1 MTATIATLTRYH
13 SRACRPLIPSIADIV
28 WSSLFLHPSARI
40 NLGPKLSAH
49 SLCSTVG
56 SMQQRHRPEKCPKTA
71 ATWLCDSPVQVL
83 SPWLAKCYA
92 IDAAMIQA
100 QQLELSLDS
109 KRGSNVL
116 NTELGFESFKF
127 DITVTW
133 ALLQRSF
140 NFQVKTAAKCRYVN
154 DCVCYCI
161 IAGICHWHGISQPTR
176 TISNCVSVESLWTS
190 FHLEA
195 TSVKWLCSKCSSL
208 GIWAGWTS
216 WCCWFRSALG
226 TGFVICFYA
235 LFILRGQLMIG
246 SLS

>member
-1 MTATIATLTRYH
+1 
-13 SRACRPLIPSIADIV
+13 
-28 WSSLFLHPSARI
+28 
-40 NLGPKLSAH
+40 
-49 SLCSTVG
+49 
-56 SMQQRHRPEKCPKTA
+56 
-71 ATWLCDSPVQVL
+71 
-83 SPWLAKCYA
+83 
-92 IDAAMIQA
+92 MIQA

-161 IAGICHWHGISQPTR
+161 IAGICHWHGISQPTS

-195 TSVKWLCSKCSSL
+195 TKKVPGFTVYSVVHLLFHPTLCS
-208 GIWAGWTS
+208 
-216 WCCWFRSALG
+216 
-226 TGFVICFYA
+226 
-235 LFILRGQLMIG
+235 
-246 SLS
+246 